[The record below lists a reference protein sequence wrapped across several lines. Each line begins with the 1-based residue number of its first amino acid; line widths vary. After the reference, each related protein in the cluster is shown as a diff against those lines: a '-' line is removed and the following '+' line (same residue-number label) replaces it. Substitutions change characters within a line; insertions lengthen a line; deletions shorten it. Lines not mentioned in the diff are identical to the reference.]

1 MNTKKDLL
9 KLHFH
14 KYLAYKN
21 SAIMIL
27 FMYFI
32 AVLIPFLTGQLNLKN
47 FIDMILVLIVSSVFI
62 TIIILFL
69 NEFDY
74 HLKKIPEE
82 MKKLE

>member
-1 MNTKKDLL
+1 MDMRKELL
-9 KLHFH
+9 NLYFH

-32 AVLIPFLTGQLNLKN
+32 AVLILFLTGQLNLKN
-47 FIDMILVLIVSSVFI
+47 FIDMTLVLIVSSVFV

-69 NEFDY
+69 NEFNY
-74 HLKKIPEE
+74 HLKRIPEE